1 LATVVHPPCCE
12 RVGEG
17 RSGTPWTI
25 ASVVGHKVE
34 GGKIEGVALPLG
46 MTMGHYAGA
55 ASWEAMT
62 ACVNA
67 IVLPKGTQL
76 ERKDLATDLAGGRG
90 LKRKTLL
97 LRQHAAE

>member
-1 LATVVHPPCCE
+1 MDFHSWRRWFIRRAVTGL
-12 RVGEG
+12 GY
-17 RSGTPWTI
+17 TPWTI

-34 GGKIEGVALPLG
+34 GGKIEGIALPPG

-67 IVLPKGTQL
+67 VVLPKGAPI
-76 ERKDLATDLAGGRG
+76 ERKDFGERG
-90 LKRKTLL
+90 IERKKPS
-97 LRQHAAE
+97 LRQQAAE